1 MKYGFIG
8 CGNMASAMIK
18 GGLRNNSFVPGD
30 VYICNAT
37 KESQEA
43 RVRELGVHGCE
54 DIEQLIEEADWIFLG
69 VKPSVLPAILT
80 DAAAQLH
87 KRNRLVISMAAG
99 QSLENIAGFV
109 KNRPL
114 PVVRIMPNVNAEVGV
129 CVTALCRNQN
139 VPDETFRQVLELFE
153 GMGTAT
159 ELQEH
164 LFGIFTAIAGCS
176 PAFTFLFID
185 ALATGA
191 QKLGMN
197 KKQATEMAAW
207 AVLGSAKLLIE
218 NGTHPCELIDRV
230 CSPGGTTIDGL
241 VQLTDYRFENA
252 VIHAVEA
259 AVNKDRQL
267 GMQGK

>member
-8 CGNMASAMIK
+8 CGNMASAMIR
-18 GGLRNNSFVPGD
+18 GGLRNQIFAAED
-30 VYICNAT
+30 IYIYNAT
-37 KESQEA
+37 KASQEA
-43 RVRELGVHGCE
+43 RMREFGVHGCE
-54 DIEQLIEEADWIFLG
+54 DIEQLIEESDWIFLG
-69 VKPSVLPAILT
+69 VKPSVLPIILA
-80 DAAAQLH
+80 DAAALLH
-87 KRNRLVISMAAG
+87 KRNRLIISMAAG
-99 QSLENIAGFV
+99 QSLDNISGFV

-114 PVVRIMPNVNAEVGV
+114 PVIRIMPNVNAEVGV
-129 CVTALCRNQN
+129 CVTALCRNQY
-139 VPDETFRQVLELFE
+139 VTDDTFRQVLALFE

-164 LFGIFTAIAGCS
+164 LFGIFTAIASCS

-197 KKQATEMAAW
+197 KKQATALAAW

-218 NGTHPCELIDRV
+218 NGSHPCELIDRV

-252 VIHAVEA
+252 VIHAIEA
-259 AVNKDRQL
+259 AVNKDRLL
-267 GMQGK
+267 GQGK